1 MAPVT
6 AEAVVGELSAY
17 EQRALAEVEAYFREP
32 EESLLGRVSRGLFR
46 PIETMADRLIPD
58 RVLAVT
64 GDAVEGLL
72 RGIAL
77 VSDRTVAV
85 DSVLRRARERVEVD
99 DLEALSRQDLH
110 HLDALAT
117 TVAQEHELA
126 ALLEGAGCGL
136 GGAALLAADIPL
148 LIGVS
153 MRVVRLLGAAY
164 GIDPFAPGE
173 GVMAL
178 KVFEL
183 ACGGTRDRYGT
194 LLELDALQDELDG
207 LEPKERAEKAAVVAS
222 LLVSREATKRL
233 VSLLLSRKLFQTVP
247 VAGALVGAGFNYMF
261 VQGVGE
267 VARQVYRR
275 RRLNEKQRG

>member
-1 MAPVT
+1 M
-6 AEAVVGELSAY
+6 GELSAY
-17 EQRALAEVEAYFREP
+17 EQRALAEVETYFREP
-32 EESLLGRVSRGLFR
+32 EESLLGRVSRSLFR
-46 PIETMADRLIPD
+46 PVETVADRLVPD
-58 RVLAVT
+58 KALAMT
-64 GDAVEGLL
+64 GDAVESML
-72 RGIAL
+72 RGIAQL
-77 VSDRTVAV
+77 SDRTVAV
-85 DSVLRRARERVEVD
+85 ETVLRRARERVEVD
-99 DLEALSRQDLH
+99 DLGGLARQDLQ

-117 TVAQEHELA
+117 TVAQEHEVA
-126 ALLEGAGCGL
+126 ALLEGAGCGF
-136 GGAALLAADIPL
+136 GGAALLVADIPL

-153 MRVVRLLGAAY
+153 MRVVRLLGACY

-183 ACGGTRDRYGT
+183 ASGGTRERYAT

-207 LEPKERAEKAAVVAS
+207 LEPHERAEKAAVVAS

-275 RRLNEKQRG
+275 RRLHEKQRG